1 MDPTQYK
8 DHQTSRGYN
17 YHYFLALPNIAG
29 KPILLLLHGFPS
41 LSRDWQHVAK
51 FFQSQGYGVLAPD
64 LLGYGGTDKPTDAE
78 SYRMKQMSKDIIDI
92 LDHERIERAVVIGHD
107 W

>member
-1 MDPTQYK
+1 MNSALYK
-8 DHQTSRGYN
+8 DLKSTRGYS
-17 YHYFLALPNIAG
+17 YYYYCSLPQDTS

-41 LSRDWQHVAK
+41 LSRDWMHVVL
-51 FFQSQGYGVLAPD
+51 FFESQGYGIIAPD

-78 SYRMKQMSKDIIDI
+78 SYRMKLMAKDIIDI
-92 LDHERIERAVVIGHD
+92 LDHERVASAVAIGHD